1 MEVWTL
7 LGILLVT
14 LLLYYCFSSR
24 SDYFRKY
31 GIPHMKPLPIFGNM
45 GPTALRRLSIFDL
58 IQKLYYFDPSAKYV
72 GFFDFQTPVVMLRDR
87 ELIKTITVKGFDHFV
102 NHRDFITSDL
112 DPLFGNLLFTMRD
125 DKWRKIRAVMTPAFT
140 SSKMKGTYKLV
151 ADCAANYASYFA
163 EQSREKPMEFNTKD
177 AFTRYTNDVIG
188 TFAFGVTID
197 SIRNRDND
205 FYVFGRKSTSF
216 EGVGAWRLALMR
228 LVPTFCKLFNIKF
241 VTDDAVE
248 FFTNLVKETIAMRDE
263 KGLSRPDM
271 IQLMMETRNNKEGEG
286 PKLSLVE
293 MTSQAYGFFFG
304 GFDTSSTLMCFVAQ
318 EIAEKADVQ
327 EKLQAEVDQLFEEY
341 EGDPP
346 YEAVNNMVY
355 LDAVINETLRMYPV
369 GPFLDRVCTSEFELP
384 SAVPGAQPLV
394 MRPGDVVWIP
404 VYSLQRDPDYFPNPD
419 VFDPERF
426 IKNDKSFGHSTHS
439 LTFGQGP
446 RMCIGN
452 RFALLET
459 KILFVHLL
467 RKCSL
472 KPGKKM
478 ITPLRVSKR
487 SFVMTAEGGF
497 WVEFQPRNHQ
507 TSS

>member
-1 MEVWTL
+1 MEFWTILGTL
-7 LGILLVT
+7 LVILLI
-14 LLLYYCFSSR
+14 YYYFSNQN
-24 SDYFRKY
+24 DYFSKH
-31 GIPHMKPLPIFGNM
+31 GIPHIKPIPLLGNM
-45 GPTALRRLSIFDL
+45 GPTLLRRMSIFEL
-58 IQKLYYFDPSAKYV
+58 IQKTYYLDKNANYV
-72 GFFDFQTPVVMLRDR
+72 GFFDFKTPIVMLRDR
-87 ELIKTITVKGFDHFV
+87 DLVKNITVKNFDHFV

-151 ADCAANYASYFA
+151 AECASNYADYFV
-163 EQSREKPMEFNTKD
+163 EQSQEKPAEFNTKD

-205 FYVFGRKSTSF
+205 FYVLGRKSTSF
-216 EGVGAWRLALMR
+216 EGVGAWRLTLMR
-228 LVPTFCKLFNIKF
+228 FVPTLCKLFNIKF
-241 VTDDAVE
+241 VTDDAVA
-248 FFTNLVKETIAMRDE
+248 FFTNLVKDTIAMRDE
-263 KGLSRPDM
+263 KGISRPDM

-286 PKLSLVE
+286 SKLTLLE

-318 EIAEKADVQ
+318 EIAEKPHVQ
-327 EKLQAEVDQLFEEY
+327 EKLQREVDQLFEEH
-341 EGDPP
+341 EEDPP

-355 LDAVINETLRMYPV
+355 LDAVISETLRMYPI
-369 GPFLDRVCTSEFELP
+369 GPFLDRICTAEFELP
-384 SAVPGAQPLV
+384 PALPGGKPV
-394 MRPGDVVWIP
+394 MMKPGDIVWIP
-404 VYSLQRDPDYFPNPD
+404 VYSFQRDPENFPDPD

-426 IKNDKSFGHSTHS
+426 IKNDKSSGHSANS

-478 ITPLRVSKR
+478 ITPMRVSKT

-497 WVEFQPRNHQ
+497 WVEFQPRNI
-507 TSS
+507 